1 MEQIWKQGFE
11 QGFEQGFKQGIT
23 QANVEIVTRMA
34 DSGLSYE
41 QIAQATGLS
50 GEKVAEIAKGIKN

>member
-11 QGFEQGFKQGIT
+11 QGFKQGIA

-41 QIAQATGLS
+41 QIAQATDLS
-50 GEKVAEIAKGIKN
+50 AEEVTEIAKNIKN